1 VAKKAAKS
9 NSAKRYWLLKTEP
22 ESYSID
28 DLANEKNQTTFWSGV
43 RNYQAR
49 NFMRDDMQV
58 GDEAFFYQSHAKPPA
73 IVGTAKIVKEGYPDH
88 TSWDKKDHHY
98 DEKSTPDAP
107 RWFMVDI
114 QLTEMFEEPLGR
126 DQLTGVKALAE
137 MELMRKGSRLSV
149 QPVKKGEW
157 DAVLKLAKR
166 SKKRK

>member
-1 VAKKAAKS
+1 MAKKAAKS
-9 NSAKRYWLLKTEP
+9 NSDKRYWLLKTES

-28 DLANEKNQTTFWSGV
+28 DLANEKKQTTFWSGV

-49 NFMRDDMQV
+49 NFMRDDMKV
-58 GDEAFFYQSHAKPPA
+58 GDEAFFYHSNASPPA
-73 IVGTAKIVKEGYPDH
+73 IVGTATIVKEGYPDH

-107 RWFMVDI
+107 RWFMVDV

-126 DQLTGVKALAE
+126 DQLTGVAALAD

-149 QPVKKGEW
+149 QPVTKNEW